1 MNKQPFLKRDLYDQK
16 IHISEFVKDDD
27 LLPAKIACI
36 FFVSDPNFFLRL
48 SQKKVVMMKVNPP
61 DSFLDCM
68 IFCTHSRC
76 FGCTSFKFYG
86 CCIFSNASS
95 QILVN
100 STLQGIFGR
109 YDVTEV

>member
-1 MNKQPFLKRDLYDQK
+1 MNKQHFLKRDLYDHK
-16 IHISEFVKDDD
+16 IHNFFISEFVKVDD

-36 FFVSDPNFFLRL
+36 FSVSDPNFFLRL

-86 CCIFSNASS
+86 CCIFSNA
-95 QILVN
+95 I
-100 STLQGIFGR
+100 
-109 YDVTEV
+109 